1 MHSRLRGRSLV
12 AVAALVAGLVPAV
25 AAPAASDPVINE
37 IRIDQPGS
45 DVDEYFELAGDP
57 GADLTGLTYLVIGD
71 GTGGSGVIEAVVDL
85 TGQTIDTAGF
95 FVAAES
101 SFTLGTADLTTTL
114 NFENSDNVTHLVVRD
129 FTGSD
134 GDDLDTDDDGVL
146 DVTPWSAV
154 VDSVALIETVGSGD
168 LVYSSTRVGPDDVF
182 VPGHVFLCA
191 DGWRIGAFGGGQDT
205 PGAENAC
212 TAPEVTHSI
221 FDIQFTTDPGGA
233 SPEDGNF
240 VVTTGVVTA
249 VEDGGD
255 AVWIQ
260 DGEGPWNGLYLFAPS
275 SAPPVGTEVIVSGTV
290 SEFFGLTEIAFGA
303 VFVVGPG
310 DVPEPALLP
319 TGAVA
324 DEQWEGVFVATTDVT
339 VTDADLGFGEWLI
352 DDGSSGVRVDDL
364 GSYSYVPASGDELLV
379 VQGPLHYSFGNFKI
393 EPRDDGDIGS
403 NVLTIPEI
411 QGAGQFSPVEG
422 QMVATAGVVT
432 AADRF
437 GGRDVWIQ
445 DDGDGDPA
453 TSDGI
458 LVNDAGDLA
467 DLTPGDL
474 VYVIGEVQE
483 QQFGNALPRT
493 RLDDVTAVV
502 RISSGNPLPD
512 PVKVRDLPNVSIP
525 EGIDFWEP
533 LEGMRVEVR
542 NATIVSPT
550 SRFGEFAMITNKDRK
565 KGSGFEPKVHQI
577 LIRSLGGDQVDYN
590 PERILVDDTTA
601 VAPDVRPGDRV
612 KDLVGVVDYT
622 FGNYKLQPTSSDLK
636 IHDLPRRRPVSK
648 RSGPKGDL
656 TITTYNVE
664 NLFDLVD
671 TPGKDDIGTGGAE
684 TPEEL
689 ETQLTKLTRAFVDEL
704 LTPAIVIVQEVE
716 NQAILQEL
724 GDRIN
729 AEAGTSYVATSFET
743 SDGRGIEVGFLWDA
757 DRVDLLDA
765 FQLDDSIVPDV
776 STWFGPSSP
785 SPGREPLVGVFDIG
799 GETVTIVGNHLKSKR
814 GDDPLFGV
822 NWPPIRTSE
831 VQRKGQARVVRS
843 YVDLVLDADPE
854 ALVIVAGD
862 MNDFQFAEPGEGA
875 DHPLAILEGGPG
887 QVPLTNLIF
896 EEKRAERWT
905 FLFDGNS
912 QVLDHF
918 LVSPELAE
926 RVEAVDIL
934 HFDASFP
941 DSLSEDPTTAIRAS
955 DHDPV
960 EVRFEWDFDHPDDD

>member
-1 MHSRLRGRSLV
+1 MGSRLRGRSLV
-12 AVAALVAGLVPAV
+12 ALAALVAGLIPAV
-25 AAPAASDPVINE
+25 GAPAATDPAINE
-37 IRIDQPGS
+37 IRIDQPGT

-57 GADLTGLTYLVIGD
+57 NGSLDGLTYVVIGD

-85 TGQTIDTAGF
+85 SGQSLDGDGL

-101 SFTLGTADLTTTL
+101 TFNLGSADLTTDL
-114 NFENSDNVTHLVVRD
+114 NFENSDNVTHLLVRG
-129 FTGSD
+129 FTGAD
-134 GDDLDTDDDGVL
+134 GDDLDTDDDGIL
-146 DVTPWSAV
+146 DTTPWSAI

-168 LVYSSTRVGPDDVF
+168 LVYSSTQVGPDGSF

-205 PGAENAC
+205 PGAANAC
-212 TAPEVTHSI
+212 TAPDVTHSI
-221 FDIQFTTDPGGA
+221 SDIQFTTDPGGA

-260 DGEGPWNGLYLFAPS
+260 DGEGPWNGLFLFSPS
-275 SAPPVGTEVIVSGTV
+275 AAPPVGTEVVVSGTV

-303 VFVVGPG
+303 VFVVGPA

-319 TGAVA
+319 TGEVGS
-324 DEQWEGVFVATTDVT
+324 EQWEGVFVAVTDVT
-339 VTDADLGFGEWLI
+339 VTDEDLGFGEWLV
-352 DDGSSGVRVDDL
+352 DDGSGGIRVDDL
-364 GSYSYVPASGDELLV
+364 GSYAYTPAAGDELLL
-379 VQGPLHYSFGNFKI
+379 VQGPLHYAFGNFKI
-393 EPRDDGDIGS
+393 EPRTDGDIGS
-403 NVLTIPEI
+403 NILTISQI
-411 QGAGQFSPVEG
+411 QGSGQYSPVEG
-422 QMVATAGVVT
+422 QVVATAGVVT
-432 AADRF
+432 ATDRF
-437 GGRDVWIQ
+437 GGRDLWIQ
-445 DDGDGDPA
+445 DSGDGDPA

-467 DLTPGDL
+467 DLAPGDM
-474 VYVIGEVQE
+474 VYVIGQVEE
-483 QQFGNALPRT
+483 QQFGTALPRT
-493 RLDDVTAVV
+493 RIDDVTAAV
-502 RISSGNPLPD
+502 RISSGNALPN
-512 PVKVRDLPNVSIP
+512 PVGIRDLPNVSILD
-525 EGIDFWEP
+525 GIAFWEP

-550 SRFGEFAMITNKDRK
+550 SGFGEFAMVTNKDRK
-565 KGSGFEPKVHQI
+565 KGSGFEPSVKQI
-577 LIRSLGGDQVDYN
+577 VIRSLGGDQVDYN

-601 VAPDVRPGDRV
+601 VAPDVRPGDQV

-622 FGNYKLQPTSSDLK
+622 FGNYKLQPTASDLK
-636 IHDLPRRRPVSK
+636 IHDLPRRVPVSK
-648 RSGPKGDL
+648 RSGGEGDL
-656 TITTYNVE
+656 SITTYNVE

-671 TPGKDDIGTGGAE
+671 TPGKDDIGTGGAG
-684 TPEEL
+684 TLEEL
-689 ETQLTKLTRAFVDEL
+689 ETQLAKLTRAFVDEL
-704 LTPAIVIVQEVE
+704 ETPAIVIVQEVE
-716 NQAILQEL
+716 NQAILQTL

-729 AEAGTSYVATSFET
+729 AESGTSYVATSFET

-757 DRVDLLDA
+757 ARVDLVEA
-765 FQLDDSIVPDV
+765 FQLDDTIVPDV

-822 NWPPIRTSE
+822 NWPPVRVSE

-887 QVPLTNLIF
+887 QVPLTNLVL
-896 EEKRAERWT
+896 EEKPAERWT
-905 FLFDGNS
+905 FIFDGNS

-918 LVSPELAE
+918 LVSPALEK
-926 RVEAVDIL
+926 RVRGVDIL
-934 HFDASFP
+934 HFDASYP
-941 DSLSEDPTTAIRAS
+941 AALSEDPTTAIRAS

-960 EVRFEWDFDHPDDD
+960 EVRFDWEPDDD